1 MATLEDT
8 LRRTIALK
16 VTELPMTPARG
27 FSVLSGEAFD
37 WTKVRLWRCTL
48 THKKPPATKT
58 EYNRRLTVLTVT
70 MLSSEQPTLAK
81 VLECLAADIEA
92 SKLTL
97 WDFGTTFAQGRTDV
111 AAQHMH
117 NTCKRTA
124 PRVQKFFGNL
134 WAKIVETIGPG

>member
-8 LRRTIALK
+8 LRRTVALK

-27 FSVLSGEAFD
+27 FSILSGEAFD
-37 WTKVRLWRCTL
+37 WTKVRHWRCTL
-48 THKKPPATKT
+48 ALKKAPTGSKRSA
-58 EYNRRLTVLTVT
+58 VLTIT
-70 MLSSEQPTLAK
+70 MLSSEQPTLTK

-97 WDFGTTFAQGRTDV
+97 WDFGTTFAKGRTDE

-117 NTCKRTA
+117 KTCKRTA
-124 PRVQKFFGNL
+124 PRVQNFFGKDT
-134 WAKIVETIGPG
+134 WARIVRTIGPS

>member
-8 LRRTIALK
+8 LRRTVVLK

-48 THKKPPATKT
+48 ALKKPPTSPK
-58 EYNRRLTVLTVT
+58 RLTVLTIT

-81 VLECLAADIEA
+81 VLECLAADVEA

-97 WDFGTTFAQGRTDV
+97 WDFGTTFAKGRTDG

-117 NTCKRTA
+117 NTCKKTA
-124 PRVQKFFGNL
+124 PRVQRFFGDT
-134 WAKIVETIGPG
+134 WVKIVRTIGPS